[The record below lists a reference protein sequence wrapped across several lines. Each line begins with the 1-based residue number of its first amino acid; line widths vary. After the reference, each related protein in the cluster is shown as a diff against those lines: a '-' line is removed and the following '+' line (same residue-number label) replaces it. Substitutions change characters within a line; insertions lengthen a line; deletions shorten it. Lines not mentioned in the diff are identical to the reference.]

1 MEKRCFRNS
10 NRLIGV
16 FSWRLRDAKTVYA
29 RLCWLG
35 CLVGSKI
42 KIWIIM
48 LNRNKHPYKIDERFL
63 PGKLVV
69 MYVKY
74 RFLHSWGFLAL
85 TLFWLSFSILFF
97 YLIWNEGLKMLF
109 GAGFILIILY
119 CFLMAAWSKIVD
131 YRNLCLEKKIVY
143 PIVDRLLAKS
153 TKLSSRKCR
162 VKRRKLISIDD
173 GSIDSPSESVVVF
186 FGDGGICEYPFSF
199 MAEKCKG
206 AVIVRSLS
214 LTHYVC
220 KNERRISEAKSL
232 LPELSFN
239 SWLKLVSFLILF
251 LGGISFCIFTF
262 LPPEV
267 FFIIIFLGVVLI
279 MLFIY
284 LCPQLESHNVQKV
297 TWKMAL
303 FKVMKTPISVICLFI
318 ILNLPFMALLIV
330 SVVSVISAV
339 LPVYIVIFL
348 TNKAA
353 PGLICKPTEYFV
365 ILVLSSFILVYCPSY
380 IKRIICRTPFVTN
393 TEGKR
398 FKKRIAELII
408 YIYDAGSVEFL
419 LNVAYA
425 VFVCI
430 ICIKKFQFSE
440 FLFSKDIDEAILN
453 AFVVFLSFEGI
464 RSSYKRIHLS
474 AVSLFQKI
482 LRLLDT

>member
-1 MEKRCFRNS
+1 
-10 NRLIGV
+10 
-16 FSWRLRDAKTVYA
+16 
-29 RLCWLG
+29 
-35 CLVGSKI
+35 
-42 KIWIIM
+42 M
-48 LNRNKHPYKIDERFL
+48 LNRNKHPYNVDEHFLSGKI
-63 PGKLVV
+63 VV
-69 MYVKY
+69 MYVKH
-74 RFLHSWGFLAL
+74 RFLHNWVFIAL
-85 TLFWLSFSILFF
+85 TLFWLLFSVLLFC
-97 YLIWNEGLKMLF
+97 IMWNEGAKLLF
-109 GAGFILIILY
+109 GTGLILFLLY
-119 CFLMAAWSKIVD
+119 CLLMVTWSKIVD
-131 YRNLCLEKKIVY
+131 YMNLCLEKKIIY

-153 TKLSSRKCR
+153 TKLSARKCR
-162 VKRRKLISIDD
+162 VKRRKLISIED

-186 FGDGGICEYPFSF
+186 FGDGSICEYPFSF

-262 LPPEV
+262 LPPKV
-267 FFIIIFLGVVLI
+267 FSIIIFLGVVLI

-303 FKVMKTPISVICLFI
+303 FKVMKTPISVIYLFTT
-318 ILNLPFMALLIV
+318 LNLPFMALLIV
-330 SVVSVISAV
+330 SVVSVIAAV
-339 LPVYIVIFL
+339 LPIYIVIFL
-348 TNKAA
+348 TNKVA

-380 IKRIICRTPFVTN
+380 IKRVICKTPFVTH

-430 ICIKKFQFSE
+430 ICIKKFQFAE
-440 FLFSKDIDEAILN
+440 FLFSKEIDEVILN

-474 AVSLFQKI
+474 AISLFQKI
-482 LRLLDT
+482 WRLLDT

>member
-1 MEKRCFRNS
+1 
-10 NRLIGV
+10 
-16 FSWRLRDAKTVYA
+16 
-29 RLCWLG
+29 
-35 CLVGSKI
+35 
-42 KIWIIM
+42 M

-173 GSIDSPSESVVVF
+173 GSIDSPGESVVVF

-251 LGGISFCIFTF
+251 LGGISFCIFNF

-318 ILNLPFMALLIV
+318 TLNLPFMALLIV

-380 IKRIICRTPFVTN
+380 IKRIICKTPFVTN

-440 FLFSKDIDEAILN
+440 FLFGKDIDEAILN